1 MSRITHPYIPN
12 SAPEARRKA
21 LEVIGVDDVEELYAA
36 IPERLRL
43 RKDLDLPDAIRS
55 EQGLRRHV
63 ERILSSNRGTR
74 DYLSFLG
81 GGCWEHYVPAVCD
94 EINSRGEFLTAY
106 GGQNY
111 SDHGKYQA
119 LFEFQSLMGELVGMD
134 VVSAPTYD
142 WAGAAASALLMACRI
157 TGRSKTLVPEAISA
171 EKLAQI
177 RNFARPAA
185 TIETV
190 RYDRATGA
198 LDLDDLRSKVDDQT
212 AAVYFENPSYLGLI
226 EGGGAMISEIAHE
239 AGAMSIVGVDPSSLG
254 VLTPPSEYGADI
266 VCGEI
271 QPLGMHMQAG
281 GGLGGFIASRDDE
294 QLVAEYPTY
303 LVSLGAPEDGGGWGF
318 GVSTFE
324 RTSYEKR
331 ESSPDYYGTTQW
343 LWGITAAVY
352 LALMGPRGMEELGE
366 GMMQR
371 SLYAMRLFD
380 SIDGVRCP
388 VFASAS
394 VKEFTVNFDGTGR
407 TVEEI
412 NAALLDRGIF
422 GGKDLSKELPELG
435 QSALYCVTEVHTQG
449 DLHTLADA
457 VAEVL
462 S

>member
-1 MSRITHPYIPN
+1 MTDIAHPYIPN

-21 LEVIGVDDVEELYAA
+21 LDAIGVDDVEELYAA
-36 IPERLRL
+36 IPERLRMREPL
-43 RKDLDLPDAIRS
+43 ELPEAIRS

-63 ERILSSNRGTR
+63 ERILSSNRGTQG
-74 DYLSFLG
+74 YLSFLG

-106 GGQNY
+106 GGLHY

-119 LFEFQSLMGELVGMD
+119 LFEFQSMMGELVGMD

-142 WAGAAASALLMACRI
+142 WAGAAASALLMACRV
-157 TGRSKTLVPEAISA
+157 TGRSKVVVPGAISA
-171 EKLAQI
+171 DKLAQI

-185 TIETV
+185 TVETV
-190 RYDRATGA
+190 RYDRTTGA
-198 LDLDDLRSKVDDQT
+198 LDLDDLRSKVDSET
-212 AAVYFENPSYLGLI
+212 AAVYIENPSYLGLI
-226 EGGGAMISEIAHE
+226 EGGAAAIADIAHE
-239 AGAMSIVGVDPSSLG
+239 AGALSIVGVDPSSLG
-254 VLTPPSEYGADI
+254 VLAPPSDYGADI

-271 QPLGMHMQAG
+271 QPLGMHMHAG

-294 QLVAEYPTY
+294 RLVAEYPTY
-303 LVSLGAPEDGGGWGF
+303 LVSLGAPEEGGGWGF

-352 LALMGPRGMEELGE
+352 LSLMGPRGMEELGE
-366 GMMQR
+366 GLMQR
-371 SLYAMRLFD
+371 SLYTMRLLD
-380 SIDGVRCP
+380 SIDGVTCP
-388 VFASAS
+388 VLTAASM
-394 VKEFTVNFDGTGR
+394 KEFAVNFDGTGK
-407 TVEEI
+407 TIEEI
-412 NAALLDRGIF
+412 NAALLDRGIL
-422 GGKDLSKELPELG
+422 GGQDLSKELPELG
-435 QSALYCVTEVHTQG
+435 QSALYCVTEVHTKD

-457 VAEVL
+457 LREVL

>member
-119 LFEFQSLMGELVGMD
+119 LVEVQSLMGELVGMD

-177 RNFARPAA
+177 RIFARPAA

-226 EGGGAMISEIAHE
+226 EGGGAMISEIA
-239 AGAMSIVGVDPSSLG
+239 L
-254 VLTPPSEYGADI
+254 L
-266 VCGEI
+266 
-271 QPLGMHMQAG
+271 
-281 GGLGGFIASRDDE
+281 
-294 QLVAEYPTY
+294 
-303 LVSLGAPEDGGGWGF
+303 
-318 GVSTFE
+318 
-324 RTSYEKR
+324 
-331 ESSPDYYGTTQW
+331 
-343 LWGITAAVY
+343 
-352 LALMGPRGMEELGE
+352 RG
-366 GMMQR
+366 
-371 SLYAMRLFD
+371 S
-380 SIDGVRCP
+380 
-388 VFASAS
+388 
-394 VKEFTVNFDGTGR
+394 
-407 TVEEI
+407 
-412 NAALLDRGIF
+412 
-422 GGKDLSKELPELG
+422 
-435 QSALYCVTEVHTQG
+435 
-449 DLHTLADA
+449 
-457 VAEVL
+457 
-462 S
+462 

>member
-1 MSRITHPYIPN
+1 MSGFVHPYIPN

-21 LEVIGVDDVEELYAA
+21 METIGVDDIEELYAS

-43 RKDLDLPDAIRS
+43 RRALDLPDAIQS

-63 ERILSSNRGTR
+63 ERILSANRSTR

-106 GGQNY
+106 GGQTY

-142 WAGAAASALLMACRI
+142 WAGAAASAVLMACRL
-157 TGRSKTLVPEAISA
+157 TGRSSVLVPEAISA
-171 EKLAQI
+171 EKLAQM

-185 TIETV
+185 SIETV
-190 RYDRATGA
+190 RYDRSTGA
-198 LDLDDLRSKVDDQT
+198 LDLDDLRSKVGGET

-226 EGGGAMISEIAHE
+226 EVGAAAVSEIAHE
-239 AGAMSIVGVDPSSLG
+239 SGALSVVGVDPSSLG
-254 VLTPPSEYGADI
+254 VLAPPADYGADI

-281 GGLGGFIASRDDE
+281 GGLAGFIASRDDE
-294 QLVAEYPTY
+294 RIVAEYPTF
-303 LVSLGAPEDGGGWGF
+303 LVSLGSKEEGVGWGF

-331 ESSPDYYGTTQW
+331 ESSTDYYGTTQW

-352 LALMGPRGMEELGE
+352 LSLMGPRGMQELGE
-366 GMMQR
+366 GLMQR
-371 SLYAMRLFD
+371 SLYTMRLLD

-388 VFASAS
+388 VFTSPP
-394 VKEFTVNFDGTGR
+394 VKEFVVSFDGAGR
-407 TVEEI
+407 TVKEI
-412 NAALLDRGIF
+412 NAALLERGIF
-422 GGKDLSKELPELG
+422 GGKDLSEELPGLG
-435 QSALYCVTEVHTQG
+435 QSALYCVTEVHTLD
-449 DLHTLADA
+449 DLHTLANA
-457 VAEVL
+457 LREVL
-462 S
+462 R